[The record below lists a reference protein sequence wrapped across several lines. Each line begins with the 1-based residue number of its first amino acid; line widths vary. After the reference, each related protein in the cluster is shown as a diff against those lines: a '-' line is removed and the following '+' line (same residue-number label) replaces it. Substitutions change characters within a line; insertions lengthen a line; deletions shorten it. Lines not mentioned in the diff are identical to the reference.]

1 MLNTTMTEYRIYF
14 HPAQSDTPELATIMD
29 IRAAHMEMAT
39 NTAQAWLVMMGKK
52 FAYCEIF
59 EKWKSMW
66 RSTGHRIDNTPNL

>member
-1 MLNTTMTEYRIYF
+1 
-14 HPAQSDTPELATIMD
+14 
-29 IRAAHMEMAT
+29 MEMAT
-39 NTAQAWLVMMGKK
+39 DTAQAGLVMMGNK